1 MVPGN
6 QQRISSSHDN
16 HRKYNLVPEQQLNQ
30 LVSVVT
36 ADLKALNESVARSA
50 DVSAQ
55 SAALI
60 AQQTDVMK
68 HMAETNEKQTVVLE
82 KMAAAFDLSVKNQLA
97 AASGQVPALYIPLE
111 THERLMKWQLGV
123 FLIVLLSAV
132 GVAKGGDIA
141 TFIQGLV

>member
-1 MVPGN
+1 MVPGH
-6 QQRISSSHDN
+6 QPRISSSHEN

-68 HMAETNEKQTVVLE
+68 HMAETNEKQTVVLQ

-97 AASGQVPALYIPLE
+97 AATGQVPALYIPIAS
-111 THERLMKWQLGV
+111 HERLMKWQLTY
-123 FLIVLLSAV
+123 FLVVLSAAV
-132 GVAKGGDIA
+132 GVAKGGEIA
-141 TFIQGLV
+141 QFIRGLS